1 MKGEGR
7 EHGSDRTHEAPARVD
22 FQTFIFKYKKKDFVY
37 SIRLIQDNTP
47 VFKIYPGP
55 YQVQYNGSR
64 LTPNRSDQV
73 KPVNFPLKRT
83 MFKKN
88 SRLESVVAS
97 CIIVEDNDFMY
108 ISSQI

>member
-1 MKGEGR
+1 MGQTGPMKLQLEL
-7 EHGSDRTHEAPARVD
+7 
-22 FQTFIFKYKKKDFVY
+22 IFKHSFLNTKKKDFVY

-73 KPVNFPLKRT
+73 KPVNFPLK
-83 MFKKN
+83 
-88 SRLESVVAS
+88 
-97 CIIVEDNDFMY
+97 
-108 ISSQI
+108 